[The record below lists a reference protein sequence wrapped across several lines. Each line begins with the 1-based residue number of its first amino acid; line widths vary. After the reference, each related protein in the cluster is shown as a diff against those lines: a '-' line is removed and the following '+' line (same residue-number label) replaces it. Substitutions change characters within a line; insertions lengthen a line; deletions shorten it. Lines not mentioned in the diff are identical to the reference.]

1 VHFETTGPEIWEDTA
16 GQIDIL
22 VCGVGTG
29 GTITGTGRYLKSK
42 NPNIKIVAVEP
53 AESPVLSGGS
63 PGPHKIQGIVLDVS
77 REFSMLTLST
87 RSFKSPRTMPLSA
100 QKI

>member
-1 VHFETTGPEIWEDTA
+1 MKAEEIAKESKDSVILQQFENPANPQVHFETTGPEIWEDTA

-53 AESPVLSGGS
+53 GGIS
-63 PGPHKIQGIVLDVS
+63 SSVRRFS
-77 REFSMLTLST
+77 R
-87 RSFKSPRTMPLSA
+87 SA
-100 QKI
+100 